1 MTATPPAAG
10 DSRKAACRIA
20 SCVRAGRAVRPACS
34 SCRPPSWVRRRGA
47 DRQRGRHRRFP
58 VRFLQRPTGQGGR
71 RSARRLD
78 RGDDLRPDPASH
90 SAPLTSPCG
99 RGRWLIGQLVDE
111 LCLARVRSG
120 TLVTFRRYIP
130 RRCAQPTVRSGCLPS
145 RLRRAIPD
153 SWNRRLNGKS
163 MHRWLGSPRLSHWE
177 ATCHTRRA
185 RRGGRSPCSLQR
197 PHDGRS
203 ASGGHL

>member
-130 RRCAQPTVRSGCLPS
+130 RRCAQPIGAVGMPS
-145 RLRRAIPD
+145 QPPATGNTGLLESQVEREVDAPLARQSAPVA
-153 SWNRRLNGKS
+153 
-163 MHRWLGSPRLSHWE
+163 LGSYLPQSSGKAGRPLSMLAAE
-177 ATCHTRRA
+177 TA
-185 RRGGRSPCSLQR
+185 
-197 PHDGRS
+197 
-203 ASGGHL
+203 